1 MILEETPR
9 GECASDAL
17 GAFLFLEEEK
27 MDGASGKETCGG
39 AHESVSVALT
49 DPYELPAPS
58 PPVIHY

>member
-1 MILEETPR
+1 MQQRLQVILEETPR

-27 MDGASGKETCGG
+27 MDGASGKATCGG

-49 DPYELPAPS
+49 DP
-58 PPVIHY
+58 